1 MEWGYNRDKEKLPQI
16 NIGMYYGEECGLP
29 LYYRIYPGSISDKA
43 HLKYMAASNGLIDNR
58 KTRFVMDRGFY
69 SGENLRY
76 LTEQGCRFV
85 IALPG
90 SLKYCTELVQKHR
103 EELIN
108 HSEYRLGKGLP
119 YGKAFETKVL
129 GFRFES
135 LDLPVPEENV
145 CDNSCGI

>member
-1 MEWGYNRDKEKLPQI
+1 
-16 NIGMYYGEECGLP
+16 MYYGEECGLP

-58 KTRFVMDRGFY
+58 KTSFVMDRGFY

-145 CDNSCGI
+145 CQTVAV